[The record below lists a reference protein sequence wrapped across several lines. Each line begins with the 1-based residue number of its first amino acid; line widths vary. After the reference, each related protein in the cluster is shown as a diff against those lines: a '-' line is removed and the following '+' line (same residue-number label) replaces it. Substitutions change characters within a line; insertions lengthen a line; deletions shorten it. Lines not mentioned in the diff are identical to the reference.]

1 MATFVAIKPLLA
13 AQGPQPAAP
22 EPLGPTALCLAA
34 QPLGRPRRRTCAF
47 FRPRLLPPFFRY
59 SFAFRVLDLFVPY
72 CVPCQFPCGSGG
84 RERRWQLLWW
94 RRLVRWPVRSTS
106 AAAADR
112 RRRRQQWWGGQR
124 GGGGTASAP
133 TSSSRGRQLQ
143 PSLLPHLQ
151 GPASGER
158 RARELRRAL

>member
-13 AQGPQPAAP
+13 ARGPQPAAP

-34 QPLGRPRRRTCAF
+34 QPLGRPRGDACAF

-84 RERRWQLLWW
+84 RERRWRLLWW

-112 RRRRQQWWGGQR
+112 EAAAAAVVGRPEGRRRNRLRPYKQFSWP
-124 GGGGTASAP
+124 TASTVASSP
-133 TSSSRGRQLQ
+133 SPRTSLG
-143 PSLLPHLQ
+143 
-151 GPASGER
+151 
-158 RARELRRAL
+158 